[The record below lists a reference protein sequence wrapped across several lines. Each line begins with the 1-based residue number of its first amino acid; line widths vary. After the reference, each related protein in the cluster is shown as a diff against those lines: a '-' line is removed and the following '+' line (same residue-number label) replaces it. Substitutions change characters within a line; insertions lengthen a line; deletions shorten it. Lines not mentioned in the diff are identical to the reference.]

1 MTDTQTEPSELFT
14 DEAMRSAPTPLVLAR
29 RRLAELQARYESILN
44 EAEENGEY
52 GDLEEAPE
60 WKELRRQLKDAA
72 GNVATEEIIEKGRL
86 NS

>member
-1 MTDTQTEPSELFT
+1 MNELFHT
-14 DEAMRSAPTPLVLAR
+14 HEMRSAPTPLVLAR

-52 GDLEEAPE
+52 GDLDEAPE

-72 GNVATEEIIEKGRL
+72 GTVAAEELVEMGR
-86 NS
+86 S